1 MVWEKQKP
9 NILCYILCIFPLTL
23 LALQH
28 NPEEENAKKS
38 VRRDSLNKI
47 VIEINNYPYKS
58 IINAQV

>member
-9 NILCYILCIFPLTL
+9 NI
-23 LALQH
+23 QH

-38 VRRDSLNKI
+38 VRRESLNKI

-58 IINAQV
+58 IINAQE